1 MMNTIDIEEKFEL
14 PLAPKRGINIVRGR
28 GANLW
33 DDNGKE
39 YLDCGASYGVCNA
52 GHCNPEI
59 VQAMCQQSDEL
70 IYVSDVFTNTIR
82 AQLLEKIS
90 EITGMQKVY
99 LCNSGT
105 ESVEAA
111 MKFAR
116 ISTGRKNF
124 IATMRSF
131 HGRTM
136 GSLSLT
142 HKKKYREPFL
152 PLVPGVTHVPY
163 NNIERMREVVN
174 DETAAVVLEP
184 IQGEGGVRIPSDDYL
199 REVRKIC
206 DEKGA
211 LLILDEV
218 QMGMCRTGSFFAF
231 EQSGIVPDII
241 CIAKSLGNGF
251 PIGATACNEKIKV
264 TPLSHGT
271 TFGGNPL
278 ACSAALATINYMQK
292 NNLAKETK
300 EKGEYLLDL
309 LKNIK
314 SDKIREIR
322 GRGLIVG
329 IELNTRVGPFLKEL
343 MERGVLALPAGST
356 VIRLLPPLT
365 ISRGELSRVVN
376 TLGDVLG

>member
-1 MMNTIDIEEKFEL
+1 MNTIDIEEKFEL